1 VLTLGLWAIY
11 FWLTSDVFI
20 FSWRAFNW
28 LFRGAAE
35 PQQLARV
42 LALFGTLGSYAG
54 VVAFNAVTLLGWAIY
69 NQYRFRGR
77 ERRKSAP
84 HVSSADL
91 SGLYGFPAAIIESWQ
106 GTPILVANLT
116 PDGRLMGME
125 IRARPAPS
133 ATPAPRAET

>member
-1 VLTLGLWAIY
+1 MFV
-11 FWLTSDVFI
+11 

-54 VVAFNAVTLLGWAIY
+54 VVALNAIALLGWAIY

-84 HVSSADL
+84 QVTSADL
-91 SGLYGFPAAIIESWQ
+91 SELYGFPAAVIESWQ
-106 GTPILVANLT
+106 KASILVANLAL
-116 PDGRLMGME
+116 DGRLTGME
-125 IRARPAPS
+125 IRARPTPS
-133 ATPAPRAET
+133 EAAVAMPERDAPR